1 MVRKW
6 GIVHAWT
13 PGSSSSSSSSS
24 SSANGTSA
32 NVAAAAAG
40 ARMWLVFFLEGGHDE
55 FSEKE
60 TRIAIKEALLKP
72 GKKVWVLHRGKWV
85 GGVLKEEKRQAGFSI
100 RPFGVKLKAAS
111 RRGGGRL
118 VWVPRIMLRVVDIEE
133 SGAASVRCEGTESE
147 EIDDETES
155 EGPPLKKKRKLQRRQ
170 QQDDDISDSSLRKR
184 VAREVTEGPMR
195 GGGVRKKPCAEKRC
209 ESGKEDGGDGVSTDA
224 AGLKRQ
230 RRKKC
235 SNCNDHHLEKEGE
248 EKKEKEEEEEEE
260 EGIRKTGGTAISTA
274 PLTTSTTSAATTTTT
289 ATTATTATTTSS
301 SKAGSAALE
310 ASQTPALGLN
320 DFASA
325 SALLS
330 ISSSPLPSTK
340 RSQDEADDVAATA
353 QAEDFAA
360 GDAVEWKFGA
370 AWVSARIVAGAKEVP
385 QQPCRKRTNR
395 SVRRQAERGGGST
408 SAYKIRVLDD
418 TAIVSLRRSMKAA
431 NNDKLILAGVAKKFL
446 RRKRKQQREVNSRC
460 ERSRALS

>member
-195 GGGVRKKPCAEKRC
+195 GRGVRKKPCAEKRC

-289 ATTATTATTTSS
+289 ATTATTTTTTTTCYFWLFFTVVSS
-301 SKAGSAALE
+301 SVFPKSKG
-310 ASQTPALGLN
+310 N
-320 DFASA
+320 F
-325 SALLS
+325 
-330 ISSSPLPSTK
+330 K
-340 RSQDEADDVAATA
+340 
-353 QAEDFAA
+353 
-360 GDAVEWKFGA
+360 
-370 AWVSARIVAGAKEVP
+370 
-385 QQPCRKRTNR
+385 RKRN
-395 SVRRQAERGGGST
+395 SSRRDAFHIEQPD
-408 SAYKIRVLDD
+408 L
-418 TAIVSLRRSMKAA
+418 
-431 NNDKLILAGVAKKFL
+431 F
-446 RRKRKQQREVNSRC
+446 
-460 ERSRALS
+460 